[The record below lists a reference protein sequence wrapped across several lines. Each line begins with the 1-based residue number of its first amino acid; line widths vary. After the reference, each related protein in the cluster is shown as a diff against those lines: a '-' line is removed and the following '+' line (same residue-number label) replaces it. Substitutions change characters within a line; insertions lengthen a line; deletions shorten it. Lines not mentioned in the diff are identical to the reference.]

1 MSRQKIKG
9 LTPVVPGSA
18 SVSMLDVPSEG
29 GSFPVSGLSSDS
41 DVVTYAA
48 GSYPWEDGSG
58 QSVTV
63 TPSSGVGS
71 ISDVVISV
79 PENFTSRSRRM
90 ELDFTLDMDPTK
102 QVTVYLSQSYA
113 SFYAESAE
121 VIAPTAAGSPFRVY
135 FVTSA
140 SSIAAGGS
148 VSGGSKDES
157 LYTYYNSGIDP
168 DNPKRMW
175 VEFLTVQSWNS
186 STPGNTA
193 TLYARFGLLQATV
206 SVSQQAD
213 SVVSYTGLGCTTISV
228 TSESGNVE
236 VLDAP
241 YTGVGAINIPITA
254 AETITQTFDDA
265 YLIALYSSGREDH
278 VPLSSLSASRL
289 RVEFAGSSEWS
300 SYLEDSSASVV
311 NSKLTYSF
319 STTYA
324 GSELRPA
331 TSGSVSIRVYYND
344 QAVGTLSSRV
354 FELPANEKSELVYTS
369 IAAAPLSLYY
379 LDEPVYAG
387 IVATY
392 REEYT
397 SGAANSGRTRFTSPS
412 DITVTQQPYASGFY
426 TLGSNA
432 SGYYVSFATP
442 NDLGGAIY
450 YRDSGLAGLDMK
462 FIPTGGTT
470 TCAVAYVGRG
480 FADSGT
486 LYFKVNKSEWTS
498 SSSLPVGQLYL
509 DWTVPSGPSLNSDCG
524 VTTSASGPDSSYF
537 YFSIPCGS
545 YSKMANSL
553 SFGWDEGVVYNW
565 GQSGV
570 FRLEISGANAAAFK
584 SFSFNAAYGTYG
596 TPEDAC
602 LMTRV

>member
-157 LYTYYNSGIDP
+157 LYTYSNSGIDP

-206 SVSQQAD
+206 SVSQQGD

-265 YLIALYSSGREDH
+265 YLIALYSSGREEH

-324 GSELRPA
+324 GSELRPS

-369 IAAAPLSLYY
+369 IASDPATLYY

-397 SGAANSGRTRFTSPS
+397 SGAANSGRMRFTSPS
-412 DITVTQQPYASGFY
+412 DIMVTQQSRASQFY
-426 TLGSNA
+426 TLHQGSN
-432 SGYYVSFATP
+432 GYSVSFAARS
-442 NDLGGAIY
+442 DLGGDIY
-450 YRDSGLAGLDMK
+450 YRDAGSAGLDLTFK
-462 FIPTGGTT
+462 PTGAEVTS
-470 TCAVAYVGRG
+470 AVAHKGRG
-480 FADSGT
+480 FSESGV
-486 LYFKVNKSEWTS
+486 LYFKIPKYGWSFPESQLVGTV
-498 SSSLPVGQLYL
+498 SLAWSPSAGRTLYA
-509 DWTVPSGPSLNSDCG
+509 DCG
-524 VTTSASGPDSSYF
+524 VTVHASGPDSSY
-537 YFSIPCGS
+537 YYLSIPCGS
-545 YSKMANSL
+545 YSKMNNSL
-553 SFGWDEGVVYNW
+553 SFGEDEGIVYSW
-565 GQSGV
+565 GTYGYFRMEVSSPIASFSGQS
-570 FRLEISGANAAAFK
+570 FP
-584 SFSFNAAYGTYG
+584 AAYGTFG
-596 TPEDAC
+596 LVGDAC
-602 LMTRV
+602 LLHAV

>member
-1 MSRQKIKG
+1 MCARRVKSSVSPSAG
-9 LTPVVPGSA
+9 SSVVLSVPSTGGTFSVSGSSSSAAAAASA
-18 SVSMLDVPSEG
+18 S
-29 GSFPVSGLSSDS
+29 F
-41 DVVTYAA
+41 
-48 GSYPWEDGSG
+48 PWEDGSG

-79 PENFTSRSRRM
+79 PENFTPRSRRM

-113 SFYAESAE
+113 SFYAESSE
-121 VIAPTAAGSPFRVY
+121 VTAPTAAGSPFRVY

-140 SSIAAGGS
+140 SSIAVGGS

-175 VEFLTVQSWNS
+175 VEFLTVQSWDS
-186 STPGNTA
+186 SVPGNTA

-213 SVVSYTGLGCTTISV
+213 SLVSYTGLGCTTISV
-228 TSESGNVE
+228 TSESGDVE

-265 YLIALYSSGREDH
+265 YLIALYSSGREEH

-300 SYLEDSSASVV
+300 SYLEGSSASIV

-319 STTYA
+319 TTTYA
-324 GSELRPA
+324 GSELRPS
-331 TSGSVSIRVYYND
+331 TSGSVSLRVYYND

-354 FELPANEKSELVYTS
+354 FALPANEKSELVYTS
-369 IAAAPLSLYY
+369 IASDPATLYY

-412 DITVTQQPYASGFY
+412 DITVTQQSRASQFY
-426 TLGSNA
+426 TLHQGSN
-432 SGYYVSFATP
+432 GYSVSFAARS
-442 NDLGGAIY
+442 DLGGDIY
-450 YRDSGLAGLDMK
+450 YRDAGSAGLDLTFK
-462 FIPTGGTT
+462 PTGAEVTS
-470 TCAVAYVGRG
+470 AVAHKGRG
-480 FADSGT
+480 FSESGV
-486 LYFKVNKSEWTS
+486 LYFKIPKYDWSFPESQLVGTV
-498 SSSLPVGQLYL
+498 SLAWSPSADRTLYA
-509 DWTVPSGPSLNSDCG
+509 DCG
-524 VTTSASGPDSSYF
+524 VTVHASGPDSSY
-537 YFSIPCGS
+537 YYLSIPCGS
-545 YSKMANSL
+545 YSKMNNSL
-553 SFGWDEGVVYNW
+553 SFGEDEGIVYSW
-565 GQSGV
+565 GTYGY
-570 FRLEISGANAAAFK
+570 FRLEVSSPIA
-584 SFSFNAAYGTYG
+584 SFSGQPFPAAYGTFG
-596 TPEDAC
+596 LVGDAC
-602 LMTRV
+602 LLHIV